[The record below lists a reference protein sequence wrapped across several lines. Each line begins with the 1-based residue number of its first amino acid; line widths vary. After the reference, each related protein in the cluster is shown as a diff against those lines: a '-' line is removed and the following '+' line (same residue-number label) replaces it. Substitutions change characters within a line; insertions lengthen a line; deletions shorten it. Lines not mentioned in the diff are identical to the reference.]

1 MIRVSRKYAICLDML
16 GLLLIFVSLC
26 DSRYSSSAF
35 VWHVLSCAD
44 HDDNDDGR
52 QVCPESFG
60 LNMAPNRHRLSIAQC
75 IFNTVYTCASGDTSN
90 DGQNGDATQDLR
102 GAVKL

>member
-1 MIRVSRKYAICLDML
+1 MNCMWQIRSRADCFRVAIFTCISTDQFGDSCLPQICNML
-16 GLLLIFVSLC
+16 GLLLIFVSPC

-44 HDDNDDGR
+44 HDDNDDGP

-60 LNMAPNRHRLSIAQC
+60 LNMAPNRHRLRSRI
-75 IFNTVYTCASGDTSN
+75 VK
-90 DGQNGDATQDLR
+90 ATW
-102 GAVKL
+102 